1 MHLVALCA
9 GRWAIHAP
17 AMMLALLVGCD
28 DSGQI
33 RVYSDAGFVET
44 LNTSN
49 DPTGGSGDAGSIQG
63 CAIPE
68 PLNCRSAASGEGC
81 CASGERCV
89 PALGGDN
96 RCELA
101 GVATDGEA
109 CGPGAECAAGLL
121 CAESAAELLTCLRP
135 CDEASAPCPEG
146 EVCNGSLQVV
156 GRTFTICASQ
166 EGS

>member
-1 MHLVALCA
+1 MHLVARCA
-9 GRWAIHAP
+9 GRWAFHTP

-33 RVYSDAGFVET
+33 RVYSDAGFVEI

-49 DPTGGSGDAGSIQG
+49 NPAGGSGGAGSVEG

-68 PLNCRSAASGEGC
+68 PLICGAAASGDGC
-81 CASGERCV
+81 CATMERCV

-96 RCELA
+96 RCEIA
-101 GVATDGEA
+101 GGATDGEA
-109 CGPGAECAAGLL
+109 CGPGSECSAGLL
-121 CAESAAELLTCLRP
+121 CAASASELLKCVRP

-146 EVCNGSLQVV
+146 EICSGSLQIA
-156 GRTFTICASQ
+156 GRALTICAS
-166 EGS
+166 EGGS